1 MFKKVVCATDGSAGA
16 DLGLPYARTLSAD
29 ADGELLVVHWWSTRR
44 QQRARKPLHEHGNE
58 ATRTR
63 SRRRLSTRSQTW
75 FEQGANARLQIVATS
90 PSGAAHKIADFAE
103 TSAPT

>member
-1 MFKKVVCATDGSAGA
+1 VCATDGSAGA

-58 ATRTR
+58 NEIEAKIEHQVAD
-63 SRRRLSTRSQTW
+63 LV
-75 FEQGANARLQIVATS
+75 EQGANARLQIVATS

>member
-44 QQRARKPLHEHGNE
+44 QQRARNPCTSTE
-58 ATRTR
+58 TRTR

-75 FEQGANARLQIVATS
+75 LSKARTLGS
-90 PSGAAHKIADFAE
+90 R
-103 TSAPT
+103 